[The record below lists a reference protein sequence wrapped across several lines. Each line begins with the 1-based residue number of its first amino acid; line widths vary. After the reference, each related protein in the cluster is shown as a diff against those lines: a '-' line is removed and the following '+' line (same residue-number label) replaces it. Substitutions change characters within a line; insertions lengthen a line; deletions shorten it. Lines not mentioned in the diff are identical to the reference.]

1 MRRGK
6 AEATQRQANAVRL
19 RKEGH
24 SYRDIADLLNCSVST
39 AFTDVQKALEEIR
52 KQTKEDIETIRS
64 LELERLDMMLSAVN
78 PAAMAGDVKAVLAT
92 LKIMERRAKLLGL
105 DAPESINVEAI
116 NHTEEMRE
124 MQRLR
129 EQIDA
134 AISANPENRERIT
147 AAIKIEEE
155 N

>member
-52 KQTKEDIETIRS
+52 QQTKEDIETIRS

-78 PAAMAGDVKAVLAT
+78 PAAMAGDALRIYEVPLCQIEDVDT
-92 LKIMERRAKLLGL
+92 
-105 DAPESINVEAI
+105 PEQLHA
-116 NHTEEMRE
+116 
-124 MQRLR
+124 L
-129 EQIDA
+129 
-134 AISANPENRERIT
+134 
-147 AAIKIEEE
+147 
-155 N
+155 